1 MLRTPTLAHSQA
13 EPFGNMVHAVSVVH
27 PGDGRA
33 DWELWLA
40 AAAQHH
46 KGASCHISLAR
57 ERSKFKSQSVVSAE
71 CVSPSHHRKV
81 EKS

>member
-46 KGASCHISLAR
+46 KRILYY
-57 ERSKFKSQSVVSAE
+57 
-71 CVSPSHHRKV
+71 CVLGLHHGGKV
-81 EKS
+81 EKL